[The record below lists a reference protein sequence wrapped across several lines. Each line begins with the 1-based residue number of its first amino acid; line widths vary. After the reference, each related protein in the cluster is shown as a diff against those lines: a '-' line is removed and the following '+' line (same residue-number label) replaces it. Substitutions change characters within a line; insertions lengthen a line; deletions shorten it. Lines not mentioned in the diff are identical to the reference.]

1 FGERRRTLSVRLPA
15 SAARRSVPSS
25 SMRATAAAR
34 SKGMN
39 ERIEIGRV
47 EVAGLAVART
57 LHEFIEREAL
67 PGSGVTTQE
76 FWSGLAALIRELGPR
91 NRRLLALRDELQ
103 SRIDDFHR
111 AGAGQ
116 PVERT
121 ACEPFR
127 RKTGSLRPEPADFQ
141 IRTANVDDEI
151 ATIAGPQLVV
161 PLSNAR
167 YALNAANARW
177 GSLYDALYGT
187 DAISEENR

>member
-39 ERIEIGRV
+39 VRIEIGRV

-67 PGSGVTTQE
+67 PGSGVTAQE
-76 FWSGLAALIRELGPR
+76 FWSGLATLNRELGPR
-91 NRRLLALRDELQ
+91 NRKLLALRDELQ
-103 SRIDDFHR
+103 ARIDEFHR
-111 AGAGQ
+111 ATGGR
-116 PVERT
+116 PVDGSAYER
-121 ACEPFR
+121 FL
-127 RKTGSLRPEPADFQ
+127 RKIGYLLPEPADFQ
-141 IRTANVDDEI
+141 IRTADVDDEI

-161 PLSNAR
+161 PLS
-167 YALNAANARW
+167 
-177 GSLYDALYGT
+177 
-187 DAISEENR
+187 